1 MKARRF
7 SKPAQLSLILL
18 IFSGLV
24 YAQDSGYTKTF
35 KESFNTGEKTQL
47 TIDNKYGSVDI
58 HDWDKN
64 SVEIDVLVLVDNVS
78 AEKAEKILSYINVEF
93 SQSGDEI
100 VARTTFD
107 DKLGKSRSGNHKLEI
122 NYTVNMPKDIKLN
135 LSNKYGSVF
144 ITELTGYA
152 VIDVKYGKLI
162 AGKLIRGNEKPLTE
176 VNLGYSNAE
185 IEEVGWLKSNIKY
198 STLEIEKSRA
208 LIVYSKYSHIF
219 VDEMSSLVS
228 ESKYDEFK
236 LGNVSNFVINTQY
249 SNIKIKEL
257 TKKLDCVT
265 SYTDCTVEHIPAGF
279 ESINVDTKYGGYKLG
294 IDPSASYKLEG
305 YAAYAKIS
313 YPDENRISRISENTS
328 MKVNGTVGPDSAPQA
343 VVKISTKYAGVRLN
357 Y

>member
-1 MKARRF
+1 MKVRRF

-24 YAQDSGYTKTF
+24 YAQDSGQTKTF
-35 KESFNTGEKTQL
+35 KESFSTGENSQL

-78 AEKAEKILSYINVEF
+78 DERAEKILSYINVEF
-93 SQSGDEI
+93 SQSGDDI
-100 VARTTFD
+100 SAITTFD
-107 DKLGKSRSGNHKLEI
+107 DKMGKSRTGNHKLEI
-122 NYTVNMPKDIKLN
+122 NYTVNMPKDIKLK

-144 ITELTGYA
+144 ITELTGHA
-152 VIDVKYGKLI
+152 VIDVKYGKLS
-162 AGKLIRGNEKPLTE
+162 AGKLLRGNEKPLTE
-176 VNLGYSNAE
+176 VNLGYSNAD

-198 STLEIEKSRA
+198 STLEIEKSKA
-208 LIVYSKYSHIF
+208 LIIYSKYSHIF

-236 LGNVSNFVINTQY
+236 LGHVSNFVINTEY
-249 SNIKIKEL
+249 SNIKINEL

-265 SYTDCTVEHIPAGF
+265 RYTNCTVEHIPSGF
-279 ESINVDTKYGGYKLG
+279 ESIAVDTKYGGYKLG
-294 IDPSASYKLEG
+294 IDPAASYNLEG
-305 YAAYAKIS
+305 YAGYAKIS
-313 YPDENRISRISENTS
+313 YPDVGRVSRISENNS
-328 MKVNGTVGPDSAPQA
+328 MKVNGTVGSDENPTS
-343 VVKISTKYAGVRLN
+343 VVKVSTKYAGVRLN